1 LTREQALRRRAED
14 VMRDL
19 GFDAVINL
27 SLADPG
33 LPGRLLLG
41 KDEPRGTPI
50 RVANPLSLEQSELR
64 TTMLGSLLDAARYNL
79 ARGAERV
86 ALFESG
92 RAYLASGQSKAGGV
106 LGGEF
111 AGARRPPAFEP
122 QFVAALALGPRAG
135 PSWGT
140 EDRPTDFFALK
151 GVVEALA
158 AHLGAEPEFEPGA
171 QPFLHPGRAA
181 RVRLGGLEA
190 GWLGEIHPVVCR
202 QWDLDA
208 AVGFQIALAE
218 LVAASSFGLER
229 YEDVIEFPAV
239 LQDLAVVVDEGVA
252 AARVREAVAAG
263 GGDLLHSATVFDLYR
278 GKQVGEGQKSLAL
291 RLEFRAPDR
300 TLTDA
305 EVSERREAIEG
316 ALAEI
321 GGSLRE

>member
-1 LTREQALRRRAED
+1 LLEKGDLRGA
-14 VMRDL
+14 
-19 GFDAVINL
+19 
-27 SLADPG
+27 
-33 LPGRLLLG
+33 
-41 KDEPRGTPI
+41 PI
-50 RVANPLSLEQSELR
+50 RVSNPLSLEQSELR
-64 TTMLGSLLDAARYNL
+64 TTLLGSLLDAARYNL

-86 ALFESG
+86 ALVESG
-92 RAYLASGQSKAGGV
+92 RAYLANGQSEAGGV

-111 AGARRPPAFEP
+111 AGKRRPPAFEP
-122 QFVAALALGPRAG
+122 HFIAALALGPVAG
-135 PSWGT
+135 PSWGAGQ
-140 EDRPTDFFALK
+140 RSFDFFALK

-158 AHLGAEPEFEPGA
+158 AHLGAELAVEPGA

-202 QWDLDA
+202 QWDLDSA
-208 AVGFQIALAE
+208 IGFQIALAQ
-218 LVAASSFGLER
+218 LVAGSSFGRER
-229 YEDVIEFPAV
+229 YEDVIEYPAV
-239 LQDLAVVVDEGVA
+239 LQDLAVVVDERVA
-252 AARVREAVAAG
+252 AARVREAVSAG
-263 GGDLLHSATVFDLYR
+263 GGDLLHGATVFDVYR
-278 GKQVGEGQKSLAL
+278 GEQVGEGQKSLAL

>member
-1 LTREQALRRRAED
+1 MA
-14 VMRDL
+14 
-19 GFDAVINL
+19 G
-27 SLADPG
+27 
-33 LPGRLLLG
+33 G
-41 KDEPRGTPI
+41 K
-50 RVANPLSLEQSELR
+50 SE
-64 TTMLGSLLDAARYNL
+64 
-79 ARGAERV
+79 
-86 ALFESG
+86 
-92 RAYLASGQSKAGGV
+92 AGGV

-122 QFVAALALGPRAG
+122 HFIAALALGPLAG

-140 EDRPTDFFALK
+140 EDRSVDFFALK

-158 AHLGAEPEFEPGA
+158 AHLGAELAFAPAA

-181 RVRLGGLEA
+181 GVRLGGLDA
-190 GWLGEIHPVVCR
+190 GWLGEVHPVVCR

-218 LVAASSFGLER
+218 LVAASSFGRER
-229 YEDVIEFPAV
+229 YEDVIEYPAV

-263 GGDLLHSATVFDLYR
+263 GGDLLHGTTVFDLYR
-278 GKQVGEGQKSLAL
+278 GAQVGEGQKSLAL